1 MTLVDAHKSRLAL
14 KYGIDP
20 EHPQVKSLVES
31 GHLKS
36 ISSTEELQALLF
48 RQDVTGTG
56 IYIGYPNDGGCFT
69 IRLDEP
75 LNRDGKELKYLHKS
89 EELNH
94 LFVPSGLDLA
104 AAKELIITEGELKSL
119 CGFLNGLSVVALSGI
134 WNWRTQGPEAE
145 LLADGDKLSDSQAL
159 ISELNRDWNC
169 KHITL
174 LYDSDI
180 TIDHPGYPAF
190 QRLAEQFYRLGAEE
204 VKIVTLPSI
213 DEKGKTGLD
222 DFLLA
227 KGEDGPNDLKKIID
241 RMKPYLPL
249 GDGAETYSERLI
261 MLDELESK
269 LDAAVA
275 YLGNKGE
282 YICKDW
288 LKRYIPLA
296 DDRKSLLRDAKA
308 KLADIPKRKLR
319 AKRSIGSR
327 KSNLGS
333 LYDQSFNLLQDTRYN
348 IDERGNLCKM
358 EMKKIEGQEN
368 IYFKPLCNFVPYPIR
383 QISKDNGVE
392 VERFLEVSAIGMDG
406 CHFKPTIVPLKTF
419 ATMEWITPSWGAQA
433 SLEVGWLIKDEVRHC
448 IQSMVAKGSVPEET
462 VFTHLGWRKIG
473 DRWAYL
479 HAGGAIGPLAQV
491 ETPKRLANYILPTNT
506 DHLKEA
512 LTLSI
517 NLLDIGPRDI
527 TIPLLSL
534 VFLSPLC
541 EPLRSAGIEPGFLM
555 WLFGSTG
562 SMKST
567 LAALFLSHFGRFDG
581 KSLPA
586 SFRDTAASLESVNF
600 AAKDSLMIVDDFYPA
615 HNYREREKLEGV
627 AQQLTRAYGD
637 RTGRGRM
644 NANMTS
650 RASYPPRGMALATG
664 EDLPHGESSL
674 ARHFVLELSP
684 GALDKNK
691 LSEAQKNKALLTEAM
706 RGYLEWLA
714 PQLDSMPA
722 ELRCQF
728 EDLRNRAQA
737 ENRHPRLPEAVA
749 HLFLGFNSILD
760 LCISNEV
767 LSEEQGQKLAEEAW
781 NTLNRVAERQTE
793 TLKDQQPALKFLK
806 ILQELL
812 YQKKVYLADL
822 KNEVPAGADHLPVEK
837 RIGWQGEGIVYLHM
851 GNAFKEV
858 YQYCKDEGELYPV
871 QKNTLIKHIGQM
883 NFFAGSQEK
892 GRSIQKRFG
901 DEKAWVVPIRA
912 GLLEV
917 D

>member
-1 MTLVDAHKSRLAL
+1 MTLVDAHRSRLAL

-36 ISSTEELQALLF
+36 IGSTEELQALLF

-75 LNRDGKELKYLHKS
+75 LHRDGKEQKYLHKS

-94 LFVPSGLDLA
+94 LFVPPGLDLDA
-104 AAKELIITEGELKSL
+104 TTELIITEGELKSL
-119 CGFLNGLSVVALSGI
+119 CGFLKGLPVVALSGI
-134 WNWRTQGPEAE
+134 WNWRTQGAEAE

-159 ISELNRDWNC
+159 ISELDRDWSGRR
-169 KHITL
+169 ITL

-180 TIDHPGYPAF
+180 TTDHPGYPAF
-190 QRLAEQFYRLGAEE
+190 QRLAEQLYRLGAEE
-204 VKIVTLPSI
+204 VRIVTLPSI
-213 DEKGKTGLD
+213 EEKGKTGLD

-227 KGEDGPNDLKKIID
+227 EGEEGTKDLQKIVD
-241 RMKPYLPL
+241 RTKPYLPL
-249 GDGAETYSERLI
+249 GDGAESYAERLI
-261 MLDELESK
+261 IADDLDSR
-269 LDAAVA
+269 LDATVA

-288 LKRYIPLA
+288 LKRHIPLA

-308 KLADIPKRKLR
+308 RLSEIPRRRLSPKR
-319 AKRSIGSR
+319 AIGSR
-327 KSNLGS
+327 RSDLGA
-333 LYDQSFNLLQDTRYN
+333 LYDQSFTLLQDTRYN

-358 EMKKIEGQEN
+358 EMKKIEGQET

-392 VERFLEVSAIGMDG
+392 IERFLEVSAIGPDG
-406 CHFKPTIVPLKTF
+406 CQFKPTMVPLKSF
-419 ATMEWITPSWGAQA
+419 AAMDWIAPSWGAQA

-448 IQSMVAKGSVPEET
+448 IQSMATRGSVPDEA
-462 VFTHLGWRKIG
+462 VFTHLGWRKIR
-473 DRWAYL
+473 DQWAYL
-479 HAGGAIGPLAQV
+479 HAGGSIGPEAQV
-491 ETPKRLANYILPTNT
+491 EAPKRLSNYVLPANA

-512 LTLSI
+512 LTLSL

-527 TIPLLSL
+527 TIPLLAL
-534 VFLSPLC
+534 VYLSPLC
-541 EPLRSAGIEPGFLM
+541 EPLRAAGIEPGFLM

-567 LAALFLSHFGRFDG
+567 MAALFLSHFGRFDG

-600 AAKDSLMIVDDFYPA
+600 GAKDSLVVIDDFYPG
-615 HNYREREKLEGV
+615 YSSREREMLEGV
-627 AQQLTRAYGD
+627 AQKLTRAYGD

-674 ARHFVLELSP
+674 ARHFILELSP
-684 GALDKNK
+684 GLLDKNK
-691 LSEAQKNKALLTEAM
+691 LTEAQRNKALLAEAM
-706 RGYLEWLA
+706 RGYLEWLT
-714 PQLDSMPA
+714 PQIDSMSS
-722 ELRCQF
+722 ELRRQF
-728 EDLRNRAQA
+728 EELRDRAQTDG
-737 ENRHPRLPEAVA
+737 RHPRLSEAIA
-749 HLFLGFNSILD
+749 HLFLGFNCILD
-760 LCISNEV
+760 FCISKEV

-781 NTLNRVAERQTE
+781 NTLNRVSDKQSE
-793 TLKDQQPALKFLK
+793 TLKDQQPALKFFK
-806 ILQELL
+806 ILQELIC
-812 YQKKVYLADL
+812 QKKVYLADL
-822 KNEVPAGADHLPVEK
+822 KNEVPAGVEHLPVEK
-837 RIGWQGEGIVYLHM
+837 RAGWQGDGVAYLHM

-858 YQYCKDEGELYPV
+858 YQYCKDEGEFYPV
-871 QKNTLIKHIGQM
+871 QKNTLIKHIGQLD
-883 NFFAGSQEK
+883 FFAGSKEN
-892 GRSIQKRFG
+892 GISIQKRFG
-901 DEKAWVVPIRA
+901 EEKAWVVPVRA
-912 GLLEV
+912 DLLEA